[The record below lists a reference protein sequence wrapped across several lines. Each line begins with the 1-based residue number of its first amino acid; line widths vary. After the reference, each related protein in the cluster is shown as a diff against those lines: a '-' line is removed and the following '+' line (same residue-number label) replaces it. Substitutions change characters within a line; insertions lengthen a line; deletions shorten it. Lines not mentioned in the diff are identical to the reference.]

1 MHEINFILNG
11 APRRVIVDP
20 QKSLLK
26 IIREDL
32 KLTGTKDGCSA
43 GHCGSCAVLMDGEV
57 VLSCRIPVAKA
68 QGKEITTIEGI
79 GTLKNPH
86 PLQLAFAKTGAIQCG
101 FCTPG
106 MIIRA
111 KSLLD
116 KNLDPSR
123 DEIKKA
129 LQPHICR
136 CTGYQ
141 KIFEAIELAASY
153 LRGKTKSIE
162 LKLTG
167 RGTIGQP
174 VTRPDAL
181 EKATGTTLYAA
192 DIAVDGCAY
201 IKVLRSPH
209 HHAKIVQIDKKEAEV
224 IPGVLTVLTAGDVK
238 GTNILKMAGD
248 DQPIL
253 CGNKVRF
260 IGDPVAAVVATSEEI
275 ASYATEKIEVIY
287 EPLPPVLTPE
297 EALKEGA
304 IRVHEDRPNLF
315 FEQPIIHGDVKKG
328 FAESELVLEKTY
340 TTQSVEHGYLENDAG
355 VAYIHENGQLII
367 MSASQNIHAHRK
379 TISEALGLSPD
390 KVRVIQTPTGGA
402 FGGKLD
408 VSVGGILGLAA
419 LKLKR
424 PVKLVYTRSETFAAT
439 PKRHPFLMRVK
450 VGAKKDGTLMALDF
464 DLTADGGAYKSFSNS
479 VTQRGLIHSQGPY
492 RFPNANVYG
501 KAAYTNTAFKGAMR
515 GFGVPQVAFAME
527 SILDELAM
535 ELKMDPLALRM
546 KNGFVQGD
554 TTICGQVLDHA
565 IGFQECIKTLK
576 PLYEKALNQAKANT
590 TNEIKRGVGLGGV
603 WFGPGRSAPDQSE
616 AWAELL
622 PDDTLQVW
630 IGAADMGQGA
640 ETTFWQIAAETMGF
654 PLEKVKVFT
663 TDTEITPD
671 GNFSAGSRQTYV
683 SGRAVQMAVEE
694 LKKAMDENKVKSYDE
709 MKAKGLPSLYK
720 AVNKPVTSRPDPKTG
735 QGVPWETYSFGI
747 QMAEVAVEIKTGKVD
762 VLKITSVH
770 DLGTVINIQNVE
782 GQLHGGIY
790 MGLGYALMEE
800 FVYTKTDSFAKFK
813 VPRAKDMPDMEVIT
827 LNIPRKKGPFGASG
841 TAEYA
846 DVPTAPAIANAIH
859 HACGARIRDL
869 PITPEKIK
877 QSL

>member
-1 MHEINFILNG
+1 MQEISFMING
-11 APRRVIVDP
+11 TPRRVIVDP
-20 QKSLLK
+20 QKNLLK
-26 IIREDL
+26 VIREDL
-32 KLTGTKDGCSA
+32 KLTGTKEGCSA
-43 GHCGSCAVLMDGEV
+43 GHCGTCAVLMEGEV
-57 VLSCRIPVAKA
+57 ILACRVPVAKT

-79 GTLKNPH
+79 GTLQNPH

-106 MIIRA
+106 MIVRA
-111 KSLLD
+111 KSILD

-167 RGTIGQP
+167 KGAIGQP

-192 DIAVDGCAY
+192 DLTVDGCAF

-209 HHAKIVQIDKKEAEV
+209 HHAKIVHIEKAEAEA
-224 IPGVLTVLTAGDVK
+224 IPGVLAVLTAEDVK

-260 IGDPVAAVVATSEEI
+260 IGDPVVAVVATSEAI
-275 ASYATEKIEVIY
+275 ASYAIEKIEVTY
-287 EPLPPVLTPE
+287 EPLEPVLTPE

-304 IRVHEDRPNLF
+304 IKVHEDRSNLF

-328 FAESELVLEKTY
+328 LSESEVVVEKTY
-340 TTQSVEHGYLENDAG
+340 TTQSVEHAYLENDAG
-355 VAYIHENGQLII
+355 VAYIHENGQLTIL
-367 MSASQNIHAHRK
+367 SASQNIHAHRK
-379 TISEALGLSPD
+379 TIAEALGLNLD

-439 PKRHPFLMRVK
+439 PKRHPFLMKVK
-450 VGAKKDGTLMALDF
+450 VGVKRDGTFMALDF
-464 DLTADGGAYKSFSNS
+464 DLMADGGAYKSFSNS

-492 RFPNANVYG
+492 RFPNAKVYG
-501 KAAYTNTAFKGAMR
+501 KAVYTNTAFKGAMR
-515 GFGVPQVAFAME
+515 GFGVPQVAFAIE
-527 SILDELAM
+527 STLDELAV

-546 KNGFVQGD
+546 KNGFVRGD

-565 IGFQECIKTLK
+565 IGFQECMETLK
-576 PLYEKALNQAKANT
+576 PLYEKALNEAKLNT
-590 TNEIKRGVGLGGV
+590 THEMKRGVGLGGV

-622 PDDTLQVW
+622 PNNTLQVW
-630 IGAADMGQGA
+630 IAASDMGQG
-640 ETTFWQIAAETMGF
+640 TDTMFWQIAAETMGF

-694 LKKAMDENKVKSYDE
+694 LKKVMDENGVKTYSE
-709 MKAKGLPSLYK
+709 MKAKSLPTLYK

-747 QMAEVAVEIKTGKVD
+747 QMAEVSVEIKTGKVD

-813 VPRAKDMPDMEVIT
+813 VPRAKDMPEMEVIT

-846 DVPTAPAIANAIH
+846 DVPTAPAIANAIYN
-859 HACGARIRDL
+859 ACGVRIRDL

-877 QSL
+877 KAL

>member
-1 MHEINFILNG
+1 MQEINFILNG

-26 IIREDL
+26 VIREDL
-32 KLTGTKDGCSA
+32 RLTGTKEACSA
-43 GHCGSCAVLMDGEV
+43 GHCGTCAVFMDGDV
-57 VLSCRIPVAKA
+57 VFACRIPVAKA
-68 QGKEITTIEGI
+68 QSKEITTIEGI
-79 GTLKNPH
+79 GTLQNPH
-86 PLQLAFAKTGAIQCG
+86 PIQLAFAKTGAIQCG

-106 MIIRA
+106 MIIRT

-116 KNLDPSR
+116 ENLNPTR
-123 DEIKKA
+123 EEIKKA

-141 KIFEAIELAASY
+141 KIFEAVELAASY
-153 LRGKTKSIE
+153 FRRETKSIR
-162 LKLTG
+162 LKWKGGNTL
-167 RGTIGQP
+167 GQP
-174 VTRPDAL
+174 IPRRDAL

-192 DIAVDGCAY
+192 DLAVDGCAH

-209 HHAKIVQIDKKEAEV
+209 HHAKIINIDTKEAEV
-224 IPGVLTVLTAGDVK
+224 IPGVLAVLTAKDVK

-253 CGNKVRF
+253 CSNKVRF
-260 IGDPVAAVVATSEEI
+260 IGDPVVAVVATSEEI
-275 ASYATEKIEVIY
+275 ASHALEKIEVTY
-287 EPLPPVLTPE
+287 EPLEPVLTPE

-304 IRVHEDRPNLF
+304 VRVHDDRPNLF
-315 FEQPIIHGDVKKG
+315 FEQPIIHGDAKKG
-328 FAESELVLEKTY
+328 FSESDVVVEQSYV
-340 TTQSVEHGYLENDAG
+340 TQTVEHAYLENDSG
-355 VAYIHENGQLII
+355 VAFIHENGQLVV
-367 MSASQNIHAHRK
+367 MAAGQNIHAHRK
-379 TISEALGLSPD
+379 TIAEALGLGLE

-439 PKRHPFLMRVK
+439 PKRHPFFMKVK

-464 DLTADGGAYKSFSNS
+464 DVTADGGAYKSFSNS
-479 VTQRGLIHSQGPY
+479 VTQRGVIHAQGPY
-492 RFPNANVYG
+492 RFPNAHVYG
-501 KAAYTNTAFKGAMR
+501 KAVYTTTAFKGAMR
-515 GFGVPQVAFAME
+515 GFGVPQVAFAIE
-527 SILDELAM
+527 STLDELASQ
-535 ELKMDPLALRM
+535 LKMDPLALRM
-546 KNGFVQGD
+546 KNGFVKGD
-554 TTICGQVLDHA
+554 TTICGQVLDHT
-565 IGFQECIKTLK
+565 IGFQECMETIK
-576 PLYEKALNQAKANT
+576 PLYEKALNEAKGKT
-590 TNEIKRGVGLGGV
+590 TDEVKRGVGLGGV

-640 ETTFWQIAAETMGF
+640 DTMFWQVAAETMGF
-654 PLEKVKVFT
+654 PLERVKVCT

-683 SGRAVQMAVEE
+683 SGKAVQMAVAE
-694 LKKAMDENKVKSYDE
+694 LKKAMEENRVKTYSE
-709 MKAKGLPSLYK
+709 MKAKGLPTLFK
-720 AVNKPVTSRPDPKTG
+720 AINKPVTSRPDPKTG
-735 QGVPWETYSFGI
+735 QGIPWETYSFGI
-747 QMAEVAVEIKTGKVD
+747 QMAEVAVEVKTGKVD

-770 DLGTVINIQNVE
+770 DLGTVINSQHVE
-782 GQLHGGIY
+782 GQLHGGIA
-790 MGLGYALMEE
+790 MGLGYALMED
-800 FVYTKTDSFAKFK
+800 FVYTKTDTFAKLK

-827 LNIPRKKGPFGASG
+827 LDIPKSKGPFGASG
-841 TAEYA
+841 MAEYA
-846 DVPTAPAIANAIH
+846 DVPTAPAIANAIY
-859 HACGARIRDL
+859 HACGLRVRDL

-877 QSL
+877 QSR